1 MDKLTG
7 IHAVKEALEARRPI
21 DRIAIAKGRQD
32 TRVEEI
38 EQLARKQGVPVRF
51 EDRGQL
57 DRLANSKDHQGVV
70 ALAAARAAASLED
83 ILANANAGHGQLGL
97 IVLLDGVEDPHNLGA
112 IIRTTLAAGAHGV
125 VIPERRAAG
134 LTDTVA
140 RASAGALA
148 HLPVAKVTNLVRTM
162 EELKDAGYWLVGL
175 DEQGDKNYTEVDYT
189 SPVGIV
195 LGSEGQGLHELT
207 GKRCDFVVSLPTTGP
222 IKSLNV
228 SVAAGVVLF
237 EAIRQQVVANDHT
250 LARFDGVFVDFE
262 RVRAVFQGIGDARG
276 LGRELLRFSN
286 GNKPGAQLVRQNRSK
301 NEAARFDPRY
311 HVNRVALVVF
321 E

>member
-38 EQLARKQGVPVRF
+38 VQLARKQGVPVRF
-51 EDRGQL
+51 EDRGQI

-83 ILANANAGHGQLGL
+83 ILANANANGHGQLGL

-112 IIRTTLAAGAHGV
+112 IIRTALAAGAHGV

-162 EELKDAGYWLVGL
+162 EELKEAGYWLVGL
-175 DEQGDKNYTEVDYT
+175 DERADKSYTEVDYT
-189 SPVGIV
+189 SPTGIV
-195 LGSEGQGLHELT
+195 LGGEGSGLHELT
-207 GKRCDFVVSLPTTGP
+207 RKRCDFVVSLPTLGP
-222 IKSLNV
+222 VKSLNV
-228 SVAAGVVLF
+228 SVASGVVLF
-237 EAIRQQVVANDHT
+237 EA
-250 LARFDGVFVDFE
+250 
-262 RVRAVFQGIGDARG
+262 
-276 LGRELLRFSN
+276 
-286 GNKPGAQLVRQNRSK
+286 VRQRRRGI
-301 NEAARFDPRY
+301 ETERGQR
-311 HVNRVALVVF
+311 
-321 E
+321 

>member
-7 IHAVKEALEARRPI
+7 IHAVKEALEAQRPI

-38 EQLARKQGVPVRF
+38 VQLARKQGVPVRF

-70 ALAAARAAASLED
+70 ALAAARATATLED
-83 ILANANAGHGQLGL
+83 ILANANSGKGQMGL

-112 IIRTTLAAGAHGV
+112 IIRTALAAGAHGV

-140 RASAGALA
+140 RSSAGALA
-148 HLPVAKVTNLVRTM
+148 HLPVAKVINLVRSI
-162 EELKDAGYWLVGL
+162 EELKEAGYWLVGL
-175 DEQGDKNYTEVDYT
+175 DEQGDKLYTEVDYT

-207 GKRCDFVVSLPTTGP
+207 RKRCDFVVSLPTTGP
-222 IKSLNV
+222 VKSLNV

-237 EAIRQQVVANDHT
+237 EALRQRNT
-250 LARFDGVFVDFE
+250 
-262 RVRAVFQGIGDARG
+262 
-276 LGRELLRFSN
+276 
-286 GNKPGAQLVRQNRSK
+286 
-301 NEAARFDPRY
+301 PRTK
-311 HVNRVALVVF
+311 
-321 E
+321 